1 MDYVIKLNKFGKCFS
16 CFISLRACEFCATF
30 YGFVV
35 IEMKPFMS
43 LWSWNLAFSPCK
55 YVLIQ
60 LLVGLV
66 SGFLIGFGDQV
77 TTEKNWT
84 VLKHLLCTVDM
95 FLLRHSMI
103 FLFPKWS
110 CMGPVGSQN
119 RCSTENC
126 PFKKYLLLLNIVF
139 SLCCGQVLPIRSQ
152 IMFRS
157 LSNGNLIH
165 TPDTLLDTPPLHQFG
180 ALFTFRAALIPN
192 SCPCRFH
199 LFPDVSVAVAPLL
212 QPSAC

>member
-1 MDYVIKLNKFGKCFS
+1 MLKVKKLEVVVLGVVCKYISQDRIKLELKSSSVFCNLCNFFYWVDYVIKLNKFGKYFS

-66 SGFLIGFGDQV
+66 PGFLIGFGDQV

-84 VLKHLLCTVDM
+84 VLQHLLCTVDM
-95 FLLRHSMI
+95 FVLRRGQFHD
-103 FLFPKWS
+103 FFFPKWNS
-110 CMGPVGSQN
+110 MGPVGSQN
-119 RCSTENC
+119 RCSTENS
-126 PFKKYLLLLNIVF
+126 PFK
-139 SLCCGQVLPIRSQ
+139 
-152 IMFRS
+152 
-157 LSNGNLIH
+157 
-165 TPDTLLDTPPLHQFG
+165 
-180 ALFTFRAALIPN
+180 
-192 SCPCRFH
+192 
-199 LFPDVSVAVAPLL
+199 
-212 QPSAC
+212 